1 MKKLFAVIFV
11 LLVFFLALH
20 ACESD
25 RSSSKDYK
33 IIENDKMVDVMV
45 DVHIIEATLRDKK
58 ISGDS
63 LKKLT
68 SDYYQNLF
76 DKHNISRQD
85 FDSSFAYYEDNV
97 GELNNIY
104 EKVIER
110 LNKKQRKLE
119 QVQKEQRENEEKG
132 NREKLKTSED

>member
-1 MKKLFAVIFV
+1 MKKLFAVIIV
-11 LLVFFLALH
+11 LLVFFLAMD
-20 ACESD
+20 ACDND
-25 RSSSKDYK
+25 RSSSEEYK

-45 DVHIIEATLRDKK
+45 DVHIIEATLRNKK

-68 SDYYQNLF
+68 NNYYQTLF
-76 DKHNISRQD
+76 DKYNISRQD
-85 FDSSFAYYEDNV
+85 FDSSFAYYEANV
-97 GELNNIY
+97 GQLNNIY

-119 QVQKEQRENEEKG
+119 QIQKEQREKER
-132 NREKLKTSED
+132 NRDEPKKSVD